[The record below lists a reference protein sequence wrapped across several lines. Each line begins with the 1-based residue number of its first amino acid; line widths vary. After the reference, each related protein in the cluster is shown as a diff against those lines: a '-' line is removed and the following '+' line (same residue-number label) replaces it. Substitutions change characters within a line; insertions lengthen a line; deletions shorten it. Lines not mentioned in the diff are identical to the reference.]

1 MVKKHKRARTK
12 REDIKETIRVLLF
25 GMKPGSRD
33 VLQKEKVLYKD
44 SLIGS

>member
-1 MVKKHKRARTK
+1 VKNINELERKKDVIR
-12 REDIKETIRVLLF
+12 ETIRVLRF

-33 VLQKEKVLYKD
+33 VLQKGKVLYKD